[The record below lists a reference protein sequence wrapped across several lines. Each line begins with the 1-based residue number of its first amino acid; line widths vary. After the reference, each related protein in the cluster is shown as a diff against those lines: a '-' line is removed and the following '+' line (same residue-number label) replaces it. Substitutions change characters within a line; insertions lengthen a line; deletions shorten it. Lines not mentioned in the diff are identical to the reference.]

1 MFIFPLIQRT
11 YRLIRT
17 AWAVKALRQADSD
30 DVKQQARHALSEI
43 LAGSR
48 GLPMKVGQVL
58 AGMGDTSEYAALTQS
73 IEPWSLKKMLPVLAQ
88 AWGKPPLMILES
100 IEESHA
106 AASLGQVHRA
116 KLNARET
123 LAIKIQYPDIAKA
136 MQAEMTLAGL
146 MPAAGPAKTW
156 DFDMQAYKQAFN
168 QNIHEELDY
177 LHEMKQQ
184 MLFSASIH
192 VQGLH
197 VPTTYP
203 WLCRKNILVQS
214 WAAGVRLSEVAKWSL
229 PDRLFVARTL
239 MQTMFQSLFQAGL
252 VHGDPHPGNMLFS
265 NDGKEPQTTLLDFGC
280 MIHIDE
286 MPRLALLN
294 MILVARGDRHINL
307 LPLFASMG
315 FDESKLHYIEAKLPT
330 LIQLLCRPFMEERAF
345 DVEQWDVS
353 ASVELLLGDDKW
365 WFRSA
370 APAKLFLIIRI
381 FQGLLSQLALLDV
394 KLPWFPLL
402 QQALKQ
408 STWEDAKHWTP
419 KGIHLPE
426 PPEVQ
431 GSATQ
436 LSIHIQP
443 HGKNDIN
450 ITLTAVSALDLEN
463 LMPETIA
470 SDMRD
475 AGVHLSDI
483 REKLLKE
490 GLEPQTLLD
499 LEMPSYH
506 CHIALLS

>member
-1 MFIFPLIQRT
+1 MFPLIQRT

-17 AWAVKALRQADSD
+17 AWAIKALRQADND
-30 DVKQQARHALSEI
+30 DVKQQARHALSDI

-58 AGMGDTSEYAALTQS
+58 AGMGDESEYAVLTQS
-73 IEPWSLKKMLPVLAQ
+73 VEPWSLDKMLPVLEK
-88 AWGKPPLMILES
+88 AWGKPALIILES
-100 IEESHA
+100 MEESQA

-146 MPAAGPAKTW
+146 MPAAGPVKTW
-156 DFDMQAYKQAFN
+156 GFDMQAYKQTLN

-184 MLFSASIH
+184 MLFSGSVH

-197 VPTTYP
+197 VPSTYP
-203 WLCRKNILVQS
+203 LLCRKNILVQS
-214 WAAGVRLSEVAKWSL
+214 WAEGVRLSEVAKWAL
-229 PDRLFVARTL
+229 PPRLFVARTL

-265 NDGKEPQTTLLDFGC
+265 DDIKEPQTTLLDFGC
-280 MIHIDE
+280 MIHVDE

-307 LPLFASMG
+307 LSLFASMG
-315 FDESKLHYIEAKLPT
+315 FDEHKLQYIEAKLPT
-330 LIQLLCRPFMEERAF
+330 LIQLLCRPFIEERAF
-345 DVEQWDVS
+345 DVEQWDLS

-370 APAKLFLIIRI
+370 APANLFLIIRI
-381 FQGLLSQLALLDV
+381 FQGLVSQLALLDV

-402 QQALKQ
+402 QQALKK
-408 STWEDAKHWTP
+408 STWEQAKHWTP
-419 KGIHLPE
+419 EGIDLPK
-426 PPEVQ
+426 PPEIQ

-436 LSIHIQP
+436 LFICIKP

-450 ITLTAVSALDLEN
+450 ITLTAISALDLEN
-463 LMPETIA
+463 LMPKNIA
-470 SDMRD
+470 SEMRD
-475 AGVHLSDI
+475 AGINLHDI
-483 REKLLKE
+483 REQLLKD

-499 LEMPSYH
+499 LDMPSYH
-506 CHIALLS
+506 CHIALQL